1 MNSDRRTILALIALG
16 RITPAQAERLLAVA
30 NDGRETAMILALCLA
45 YACLAQL
52 HLHELLPGLMH
63 LLSAQVPALA
73 GSVRQVLLSMTGPL
87 SDLIPLTRMGG
98 LL

>member
-1 MNSDRRTILALIALG
+1 MNSDRRSILALIAMG

-30 NDGRETAMILALCLA
+30 NEGRETAMILALCLA

-63 LLSAQVPALA
+63 LLSAQIPALSE
-73 GSVRQVLLSMTGPL
+73 SVQHVLSPITGPI
-87 SDLIPLTRMGG
+87 SNLIPLTRMGG

>member
-1 MNSDRRTILALIALG
+1 MNNDRRTILALIAMG

-30 NDGRETAMILALCLA
+30 NDGRETAMILALCMT

-52 HLHELLPGLMH
+52 HLHELLPGFLH
-63 LLSAQVPALA
+63 LLSAQIPTLVESARHAL
-73 GSVRQVLLSMTGPL
+73 SPITDFL
-87 SDLIPLTRMGG
+87 GG